1 MRSLAIPII
10 AMVFVIVTSNIL
22 VQYPI
27 NDWITWGAFTYP
39 AVFLV
44 ADLTNRIF
52 GLRQARIVAII
63 GFPFGILLSVILST
77 EADLGLWTSIRIALA
92 SGFAF
97 ILAQFLDI
105 WIFDKLRKMTWW
117 RAPLISST
125 LASAI
130 DTTIFFAAAFAGSGL
145 PWITWGLGDFGVKV
159 GMAIIMLIP
168 FKVFLA
174 LFATSVNQN
183 TVR

>member
-10 AMVFVIVTSNIL
+10 AMVLVIVTSNIL

-117 RAPLISST
+117 RAPFISST
-125 LASAI
+125 FRILEFHFSSYLSVSSI
-130 DTTIFFAAAFAGSGL
+130 VLNMKFFILLFVPA
-145 PWITWGLGDFGVKV
+145 
-159 GMAIIMLIP
+159 IP
-168 FKVFLA
+168 FY
-174 LFATSVNQN
+174 
-183 TVR
+183 